1 MKRNEAARLLTVIA
15 AAYPNFEPDDD
26 KVRIWAEMMA
36 DLEYETAAT
45 ALQRHI
51 ATSRFAPTIAEIRE
65 QAVAAVTS
73 SEITSAEAWGE
84 LMHAVRAHGYY
95 HEREALAS
103 LSPITARVAGII
115 GWRDINM
122 CTELDVLRGQFLRMY
137 RLIRERNAREA
148 VLPPWLLPPAP
159 SPELASEGRRQIAAA
174 GVVVEMSRHAER
186 RDANDIT
193 MIERP

>member
-84 LMHAVRAHGYY
+84 LMHASA
-95 HEREALAS
+95 
-103 LSPITARVAGII
+103 PTA
-115 GWRDINM
+115 
-122 CTELDVLRGQFLRMY
+122 TTT
-137 RLIRERNAREA
+137 
-148 VLPPWLLPPAP
+148 
-159 SPELASEGRRQIAAA
+159 SGRR
-174 GVVVEMSRHAER
+174 SRA
-186 RDANDIT
+186 
-193 MIERP
+193 

>member
-1 MKRNEAARLLTVIA
+1 
-15 AAYPNFEPDDD
+15 
-26 KVRIWAEMMA
+26 
-36 DLEYETAAT
+36 
-45 ALQRHI
+45 
-51 ATSRFAPTIAEIRE
+51 
-65 QAVAAVTS
+65 
-73 SEITSAEAWGE
+73 
-84 LMHAVRAHGYY
+84 
-95 HEREALAS
+95 
-103 LSPITARVAGII
+103 
-115 GWRDINM
+115 M